1 MAQQVKN
8 LPAMQ
13 EKHKKHRFEL
23 WVGMIPCRR
32 KWQPTLAFL
41 SVKSHGQR
49 SLVGYGQWGHK
60 DLDTTE
66 QLNMQGFPGSSVI
79 KNLSVNAFQPL
90 IQEDPTCPGTNKP
103 VYHNY

>member
-1 MAQQVKN
+1 MVLKPHYSRYNCLLVSSIPKFEARKEVEGESYMKVRASLMAQQVKN

-23 WVGMIPCRR
+23 WVGKIPCRR

-49 SLVGYGQWGHK
+49 SLASY
-60 DLDTTE
+60 
-66 QLNMQGFPGSSVI
+66 NS
-79 KNLSVNAFQPL
+79 
-90 IQEDPTCPGTNKP
+90 
-103 VYHNY
+103 